1 MAATGALRDRLRG
14 ESHDRRHRIDLLR
27 PAWGLEVGTLGR
39 TRFLRRV
46 DSNPCGAF
54 RNVGEPRPWWLRD
67 PPDVTEAHKR
77 HGKREKRHVN
87 GLKRHGR
94 RLKRHAKAK
103 KRHAKAKKRN
113 SKPKS
118 VSPSSK
124 SVTPTG
130 KTSREG
136 QKASR
141 EGQKAS
147 REGSR
152 RHGKAN
158 APLDLGIGM
167 EVGRSPERRP
177 TAG

>member
-103 KRHAKAKKRN
+103 KRN

-130 KTSREG
+130 KT
-136 QKASR
+136 SR